1 MKFGSTPID
10 EAEGAILAH
19 GVKADNLV
27 LKKATKLTAHD
38 IENLNAANIR
48 EVVVARLD
56 PDDVS
61 EDDAAWRIAASIS
74 GDGFEARS
82 VSTGRVNLH
91 AVSAGLFVVDA
102 EMVNRLNAIDPSM
115 TIATLR
121 NHASVTAGQMIATVK
136 VIPFAVPN
144 DLVDLAQN
152 AAGNGK
158 MLEIHHFR
166 PSRIGLIQT
175 VLGGTRENVL
185 DKTVRIT
192 EARLER
198 SGSEIAGEVR
208 CNHDI
213 VTLADAIKDASA
225 SCDLVIVFGA
235 SATSDP
241 DDVIPAAI
249 TASGGKIV
257 HVGMPVDPGNLIT
270 VGERLGVPVIGAPGC
285 ARSPKENGFD
295 WVLDRLLA
303 GIPVTSA
310 DIETMGVGGLLGEI
324 PARPR
329 PRDIKAAK
337 DKPKIHAILLAAGQS
352 TRMGGPNKL
361 LATFDGVPLV
371 RRSCM
376 TLVEGGLPITVV
388 TGHQSERIK
397 TALAGLDVR
406 FVQNKDYATGLSS
419 SLKTGT
425 RAVAGDV
432 DGVLVALSD
441 MPGVNP
447 VDIGRLT
454 KAFETSQ
461 GQAIVRATHE
471 GKRGNPVILPKAVLP
486 LIEQI
491 EGDVGARQ
499 LVESGD
505 TPVVDVEIGG
515 AASLDVDTPERLRAA
530 GGTIGS
536 ADG

>member
-1 MKFGSTPID
+1 MKFGPTPID

-19 GVKADNLV
+19 GVKADQLL
-27 LKKATKLTAHD
+27 LKKATKLTADD
-38 IENLNAANIR
+38 IDKLKAANIR
-48 EVVVARLD
+48 EVVVARLG

-61 EDDAAWRIAASIS
+61 EDDAAWQIATSTS
-74 GDGFEARS
+74 GNGFEARA

-102 EMVNRLNAIDPSM
+102 DTVNRLNAIDPSI
-115 TIATLR
+115 TLATLR

-136 VIPFAVPN
+136 IIPFAVPTN
-144 DLVDLAQN
+144 LVESAKKV
-152 AAGNGK
+152 AGDGR
-158 MLEIHHFR
+158 MLEVHPFQ
-166 PSRIGLIQT
+166 PSRIGFIQT
-175 VLGGTRENVL
+175 ALGGTRENVL

-192 EARLER
+192 EARLAR
-198 SGSEIAGEVR
+198 SGSEIAGEFR
-208 CNHDI
+208 CEHDI
-213 VTLADAIKDASA
+213 AALAEAISNASA
-225 SCDLVIVFGA
+225 NCDLVVVFGA

-241 DDVIPAAI
+241 NDVIPAAI
-249 TASGGKIV
+249 TASGGTIE

-270 VGERLGVPVIGAPGC
+270 VGERKGVPVIGAPGC

-310 DIETMGVGGLLGEI
+310 EIETMGVGGLLGEI

-329 PRDIKAAK
+329 PRELQAAK

-361 LATFDGVPLV
+361 LATFEGIPLV

-376 TLVEGGLPITVV
+376 TLVETGLPVVVV
-388 TGHQSERIK
+388 TGHQSERVEE
-397 TALAGLDVR
+397 ALVGLDVS
-406 FVQNKDYATGLSS
+406 FVRNEDFATGLSS

-425 RAVAGDV
+425 RAVTGDV

-441 MPGVNP
+441 MPGVNS
-447 VDIGRLT
+447 VDIGCLI
-454 KAFETSQ
+454 KAFEKSR
-461 GQAIVRATHE
+461 GQAFVRATHE
-471 GKRGNPVILPKAVLP
+471 GKRGNPVILPKAVFP

-505 TPVVDVEIGG
+505 TPVVDVEIGS
-515 AASLDVDTPERLRAA
+515 AASLDVDTPELLRTA

-536 ADG
+536 ADV